1 MTMFKKITAFVLA
14 TATIMTSSA
23 SAFTFPTPDWGAL
36 LEEKTQMVSET
47 DFELYTEG
55 SLNSAVYY
63 GAKNEPR
70 AGAYIGMVTE
80 NSTQFAPISSYLTY
94 IEEMN
99 QPDFYYPANTMIRD
113 GNSVVMVGWSI
124 YNLDSVDYNHIRSV
138 LNTLSTYNK
147 PMFIRFAN
155 EMNVSALGD
164 DPTKYVNVFR
174 NVANIVHEYPNF
186 AMVWSPNDLG
196 ALDRPFKY
204 FYPGDEYV
212 DWIGV
217 SSYMK
222 KYFMGQENTALKDT
236 IYFMTGDYAW
246 ATNALKPIVKFM
258 AENNIN
264 KPLMISEGGVS
275 TNTKFGEVS
284 EDWASPRLRNM
295 LWNVIMK
302 YPQVKMINYFNT
314 NRPYE
319 VERYDISGKSYA
331 EDIFKEAVQS
341 GAYLRTAD
349 DQPQFIFKK
358 ATDGHILTAD
368 NDGYVPLYTLAY
380 DPENPNTSVNYFID
394 NEWKHSSG
402 NIPYKYYMN
411 LFELSDGP
419 HTLKITSAIGEKSY
433 KMNKTGN
440 FVSFTDMSGATT
452 NATANNDGKNIGD
465 VIDTIYTT
473 DILTYVDDTPIRG
486 YAINGKT
493 MICLEDLRDYGFTVN
508 YDDSVRTLYV
518 DKTSEKS
525 PDFTPFF
532 ERGVVGGVA
541 GDVLK
546 TDIKAYVNGVR
557 ANAYAIDG
565 RMVAAVEDLGT
576 TEEKPAL
583 SDNENPILNCKM
595 SYTYNDFERALRLY
609 TK

>member
-1 MTMFKKITAFVLA
+1 MMKMKKIITALLS
-14 TATIMTSSA
+14 TTILITTSV

-36 LEEKTQMVSET
+36 LREKTQMVSEV
-47 DFELYTEG
+47 DFELYSEG
-55 SLNSAVYY
+55 SIDSAIYY
-63 GAKNEPR
+63 GAKNEPV

-80 NSTQFAPISSYLTY
+80 NSTKFTPIGSYLTY
-94 IEEMN
+94 IEGMT
-99 QPDFYYPANTMIRD
+99 QQDFYYPANNMIRED
-113 GNSVVMVGWSI
+113 NSVVMVGWSI
-124 YNLDSVDYNHIRSV
+124 NNLDTINYDHIRSV
-138 LNTLSTYNK
+138 LNTLESYNK

-155 EMNVSALGD
+155 EMNVSTLGD

-186 AMVWSPNDLG
+186 AVVWSPNDIG
-196 ALDRPFKY
+196 ALDRPFEY

-222 KYFMGQENTALKDT
+222 QYFMGQQNTAKKDT

-246 ATNALKPIVKFM
+246 ATNALKPIIKFM
-258 AENNIN
+258 QDNNIN

-275 TNTKFGEVS
+275 TNTNYGITS
-284 EDWASPRLRNM
+284 ESWASPRLRNM

-314 NRPYE
+314 NRPAE

-358 ATDGHILTAD
+358 ATDGHILSAD
-368 NDGYVPLYTLAY
+368 NDGYIPLYTLAY
-380 DPENPNTSVNYFID
+380 DPKNPNTSVNYFVD
-394 NEWKHSSG
+394 GVWKHSSS

-411 LFELSDGP
+411 LSGIADGK
-419 HTLKITSAIGEKSY
+419 HELKITSAIGEKSY
-433 KMNKTGN
+433 TFYKTGSN
-440 FVSFTDMSGATT
+440 IVF
-452 NATANNDGKNIGD
+452 NNPSALNSVQNNQGTNIGD

-532 ERGVVGGVA
+532 ERGKVGGVA
-541 GDVLK
+541 GSVLK
-546 TDIKAYVNGVR
+546 TDIKAYVNGIQ

-576 TEEKPAL
+576 TEEKPA
-583 SDNENPILNCKM
+583 SYNNANPILNCKM
-595 SYTYNDFERALRLY
+595 SYIYNDSERALRLY